1 MAVTKYQIVINFSTD
16 RELTPE
22 EQFQIVAAC
31 QVQVEEPVDAEGD
44 DMEVDVTNVNSRIFP
59 QYGAP

>member
-1 MAVTKYQIVINFSTD
+1 MKYQITIKFETD

-31 QVQVEEPVDAEGD
+31 QVQVEEPATPDGD
-44 DMEVDVTNVNSRIFP
+44 DMDVEVSDVNARISN
-59 QYGAP
+59 A

>member
-1 MAVTKYQIVINFSTD
+1 MEYQIVIKFKTD

-22 EQFQIVAAC
+22 EQFQIVASC

-44 DMEVDVTNVNSRIFP
+44 DMDVDVSDINSRISE
-59 QYGAP
+59 AE